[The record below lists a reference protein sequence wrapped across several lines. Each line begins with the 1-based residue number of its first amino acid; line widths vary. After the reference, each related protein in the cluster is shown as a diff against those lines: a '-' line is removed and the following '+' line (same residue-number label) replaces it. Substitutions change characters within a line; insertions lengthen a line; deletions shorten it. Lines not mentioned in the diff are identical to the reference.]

1 MTPSVFRPSKTFS
14 PSFSPSYTYQ
24 YSNMQD
30 TYRHKGLRRQLIEE
44 LRKKGIEDARILDAM
59 MQLPRHFFLDTAFEE
74 WAYVDKAFPIG
85 NEQTISQPFTV
96 AYMTGLLAL
105 EPRQKVLEI
114 GTGSGYQAAI
124 LSLLGAR
131 VYTVERQEALYL
143 TTKEFLKNLKLPNI
157 RCFFRDGSL
166 GLPEFAPFD
175 RIIVTAAAPS
185 VFSALREQLTI
196 GGIMVI
202 PVGDET
208 GQQMLTITRL
218 SETDFEEKA
227 YEKFRFVPFL
237 TGVNKK

>member
-1 MTPSVFRPSKTFS
+1 V
-14 PSFSPSYTYQ
+14 
-24 YSNMQD
+24 QD

-44 LRKKGIEDARILDAM
+44 LRQKGIKDERILDAM
-59 MQLPRHFFLDTAFEE
+59 MQLPRHFFLETAFEE

-105 EPRQKVLEI
+105 EPRHKVMEI

-131 VYTVERQEALYL
+131 VYSIERQEALYSQ
-143 TTKEFLKNLKLPNI
+143 TKAFLKDLKLPNI
-157 RCFFRDGSL
+157 RTFFRDGSL

-185 VFSALREQLTI
+185 VFEALRQQLTV

-208 GQQMLTITRL
+208 GQQMLTITRV
-218 SETDFEEKA
+218 SETEFEEKTF
-227 YEKFRFVPFL
+227 EKFRFVPFCR
-237 TGVNKK
+237 V

>member
-1 MTPSVFRPSKTFS
+1 V
-14 PSFSPSYTYQ
+14 
-24 YSNMQD
+24 QD

-44 LRKKGIEDARILDAM
+44 LRQKGIKDERILDAM
-59 MQLPRHFFLDTAFEE
+59 MQLPRHFFLETAFEE

-105 EPRQKVLEI
+105 EPRHKVMEI

-131 VYTVERQEALYL
+131 VYSIERQEALYSL
-143 TTKEFLKNLKLPNI
+143 TKVFLKDLKLPNI
-157 RCFFRDGSL
+157 RTFFRDGSL

-185 VFSALREQLTI
+185 VFEALRQQLTV

-208 GQQMLTITRL
+208 GQQMLTITRV
-218 SETDFEEKA
+218 SETEFEEKTF
-227 YEKFRFVPFL
+227 EKFRFVPFL
-237 TGVNKK
+237 SGVNKK

>member
-1 MTPSVFRPSKTFS
+1 V
-14 PSFSPSYTYQ
+14 
-24 YSNMQD
+24 QD

-44 LRKKGIEDARILDAM
+44 LRQKGIEDERILDAM

-96 AYMTGLLAL
+96 AYMTRLLAI
-105 EPRQKVLEI
+105 EPRMKVMEI

-131 VYTVERQEALYL
+131 IYTVERQEALYAQ
-143 TTKEFLKNLKLPNI
+143 TKEFLKDLKLPHI

-185 VFSALREQLTI
+185 VFEALRQQLTV

-208 GQQMLTITRL
+208 GQQMLTITRV
-218 SETDFEEKA
+218 SETEFEEKTF
-227 YEKFRFVPFL
+227 EKFRFVPFL
-237 TGVNKK
+237 SGVNKK

>member
-1 MTPSVFRPSKTFS
+1 VE
-14 PSFSPSYTYQ
+14 
-24 YSNMQD
+24 D

-44 LRKKGIEDARILDAM
+44 LRKKGIDNEPILGAM
-59 MQLPRHFFLDTAFEE
+59 MQLPRHFFLETAFEE

-96 AYMTGLLAL
+96 AYMTRLLAV
-105 EPRQKVLEI
+105 EPRHKVMEI

-131 VYTVERQEALYL
+131 VYTIERQEALYL
-143 TTKEFLKNLKLPNI
+143 TTKTFLKQLNLPNL
-157 RCFFRDGSL
+157 RCFYRDGTL

-185 VFSALREQLTI
+185 VFEALRQQLTI

-202 PVGDET
+202 PVGDHT

-218 SETDFEEKA
+218 SETEFEEKKF
-227 YEKFRFVPFL
+227 EKFRFVPFL
-237 TGVNKK
+237 SGVNKK

>member
-1 MTPSVFRPSKTFS
+1 VE
-14 PSFSPSYTYQ
+14 
-24 YSNMQD
+24 D
-30 TYRHKGLRRQLIEE
+30 TYRHKGLRRQLIDE
-44 LRKKGIEDARILDAM
+44 LRQKGIDDAPILDAM
-59 MQLPRHFFLDTAFEE
+59 MQLPRHFFLETAFEE

-96 AYMTGLLAL
+96 AYMTRLLAV
-105 EPRQKVLEI
+105 EPRHKVMEI

-131 VYTVERQEALYL
+131 VYSIERQEALYL
-143 TTKEFLKNLKLPNI
+143 TTKTFLKQLNLPNI
-157 RCFFRDGSL
+157 RCFYRDGTL

-185 VFSALREQLTI
+185 VFEALRQQLTI

-202 PVGDET
+202 PVGDHT

-218 SETDFEEKA
+218 SETEFEEKKF
-227 YEKFRFVPFL
+227 EKFRFVPFL
-237 TGVNKK
+237 SGVNKK

>member
-1 MTPSVFRPSKTFS
+1 V
-14 PSFSPSYTYQ
+14 
-24 YSNMQD
+24 QD

-44 LRKKGIEDARILDAM
+44 LRQKGIKDERILDAM
-59 MQLPRHFFLDTAFEE
+59 MQLPRHFFLETAFEE

-96 AYMTGLLAL
+96 AYMTRLLAI
-105 EPRQKVLEI
+105 EPRMKVMEI

-131 VYTVERQEALYL
+131 VYTIERQEALYL
-143 TTKEFLKNLKLPNI
+143 TTKEFLKSLKLPNI

-185 VFSALREQLTI
+185 VFEALRQQLTV

-202 PVGDET
+202 PVGDDM
-208 GQQMLTITRL
+208 GQHMLTITRV
-218 SETDFEEKA
+218 SETEFEEKTF
-227 YEKFRFVPFL
+227 EKFRFVPFL
-237 TGVNKK
+237 SGVNKK

>member
-1 MTPSVFRPSKTFS
+1 
-14 PSFSPSYTYQ
+14 
-24 YSNMQD
+24 MQD
-30 TYRHKGLRRQLIEE
+30 TYRHKGLRRQLIDE
-44 LRKKGIEDARILDAM
+44 LRKKGIQDERILDAM
-59 MQLPRHFFLDTAFEE
+59 TQLPRHFFLETAFEE

-96 AYMTGLLAL
+96 AYMTRLLAL

-131 VYTVERQEALYL
+131 VYTVERQEALYSA
-143 TTKEFLKNLKLPNI
+143 TKTFLKALNLPNI

-166 GLPEFAPFD
+166 GLSEFAPFD

-185 VFSALREQLTI
+185 VFEPLRQQLTV

-208 GQQMLTITRL
+208 GQQMLTITRM
-218 SETDFEEKA
+218 SETDFEEKTF
-227 YEKFRFVPFL
+227 EKFRFVPFL

>member
-1 MTPSVFRPSKTFS
+1 
-14 PSFSPSYTYQ
+14 
-24 YSNMQD
+24 MQD

-44 LRKKGIEDARILDAM
+44 LRQKGIKDERILDAM

-96 AYMTGLLAL
+96 AYMTRLLAM
-105 EPRQKVLEI
+105 EQRMKVMEI

-131 VYTVERQEALYL
+131 VYTIERQEALYL

-157 RCFFRDGSL
+157 RCFYRDGSL

-185 VFSALREQLTI
+185 VFEALRQQLAVS
-196 GGIMVI
+196 GIMVI

-218 SETDFEEKA
+218 SETEFEEKTF
-227 YEKFRFVPFL
+227 EKFRFVPFL
-237 TGVNKK
+237 SGVNKK